1 MIWYYFR
8 QQEWTEAVLEEV
20 IKIYEQE
27 RFIAMESIIVSSL
40 KEDKVEEHQ
49 IEKIRRAF
57 NTKEVKKQI
66 DRWLKRNKKE

>member
-1 MIWYYFR
+1 
-8 QQEWTEAVLEEV
+8 LEEV

-27 RFIAMESIIVSSL
+27 RFIAMESIVVSAL
-40 KEDKVEEHQ
+40 KEDKVGEHQ

-66 DRWLKRNKKE
+66 DRWLKRNNKE